1 MRLYMKKRIVSIVIA
16 LAIIAL
22 SVPVAFAASTLAYTA
37 EYDMAD
43 DSFTVAGTVTEGV
56 ANTPLTLV
64 VKYGDTFIAGY
75 QTVTEADEEGNIGFE
90 FDKVKLP
97 YSAATGVYS
106 FIVTGSGLTATPPT
120 YSYLS
125 VGDKRA
131 FIATLNTLIS
141 GGGSGIYDH
150 VATRVL
156 EFGLPKAEFEALDT
170 DAQGIYDKYMKEAGQ
185 YVVPETVTDDTEA
198 AKVTEACTKFKE
210 NSDNALIYASFVNI
224 KDKAT
229 KELWFNKYYEAL
241 EFDKDDASTTEKED
255 KISKYLDYVTDS
267 ATFISR
273 ISAYENPSTLEAM
286 RGYINESI
294 LLSAIEVMHLSN
306 TYTIMTDFPSLFA
319 VNARNLSKLSVDGQS
334 NIYAQIANNY
344 YATYAD
350 VVSAFDAKV
359 LAAINSGDDGGSSGG
374 WGGGGG
380 GGSAVIIDG
389 DAEAPE
395 VQPEAKPE
403 GFTDIA
409 DVPWARNAI
418 NYLAANK
425 IINGKSANI
434 FDPNAN
440 ITRAEFVKILVVALG
455 IEVQN
460 ADNANFGDVPAD
472 AWYAGFVAAAA
483 NAGLVMGDDNNN
495 FSPDSPI
502 TRQDMSVILYRGF
515 KPEAKGEAVSF
526 DDSADISDYATE
538 AVAALSA
545 AKIVN
550 GTGNNMFS
558 PLNCATRAEA
568 AVMVYNLIK

>member
-1 MRLYMKKRIVSIVIA
+1 MKKRIVSIVIA

-43 DSFTVAGTVTEGV
+43 DSFTVAGTVTGGV

-64 VKYGDTFIAGY
+64 VKVGDTFIAGY
-75 QTVTEADEEGNIGFE
+75 QTATVADEEGNITFE

-97 YSAATGVYS
+97 YSAITGTYS

-120 YSYLS
+120 YPYLS
-125 VGDKRA
+125 VEDKRA
-131 FIATLNTLIS
+131 FLVALNALIS
-141 GGGSGIYDH
+141 GGGDGIYDK
-150 VATRVL
+150 VATKAS
-156 EFGLPKAEFEALDT
+156 EFGLPVEEFNALD
-170 DAQGIYDKYMKEAGQ
+170 DAAQGVYDKYMTTAP
-185 YVVPETVTDDTEA
+185 YDVPTSQVTDDAGA
-198 AKVTEACTKFKE
+198 AMVTEACTKFKE

-229 KELWFNKYYEAL
+229 KDFWFNKYYEAL

-255 KISKYLDYVTDS
+255 KISKYLEYVTDS
-267 ATFISR
+267 STFVNR
-273 ISAYENPSTLEAM
+273 ISAYETPTTIGAI

-306 TYTIMTDFPSLFA
+306 TYTIMTDFSNLFP
-319 VNARNLSKLSVDGQS
+319 VNTTNLRKLTVDGQG
-334 NIYAQIANNY
+334 NIYSQIANKY
-344 YATYAD
+344 YGTYAD
-350 VVSAFDAKV
+350 VVDAFDRKV
-359 LAAINSGDDGGSSGG
+359 LDALNDDGDGGSSGG
-374 WGGGGG
+374 GWGGGG

-389 DAEAPE
+389 DAEAPQ
-395 VQPEAKPE
+395 VQPETKPE

-418 NYLAANK
+418 NYLSANK
-425 IINGKSANI
+425 IINGKSENI

-455 IEVQN
+455 LEAQN
-460 ADNANFGDVPAD
+460 SDMISFGDVPAD
-472 AWYAGFVAAAA
+472 AWYADFVAAAA
-483 NAGLVMGDDNNN
+483 NAGLVMGDDSNN

-502 TRQDMSVILYRGF
+502 TRQDMAVILYRGF

-526 DDSADISDYATE
+526 DDSTDISDYATE

>member
-1 MRLYMKKRIVSIVIA
+1 MKKRIASIVIA

-37 EYDMAD
+37 EYDMAED
-43 DSFTVAGTVTEGV
+43 CFTVAGTVTGGV

-64 VKYGDTFIAGY
+64 VKTGETFIAGY
-75 QTVTEADEEGNIGFE
+75 QTATVAGENGNITFE

-97 YSAATGVYS
+97 YSAPTGVYS
-106 FIVTGSGLTATPPT
+106 FIVTGSGLTATAPT
-120 YSYLS
+120 YPYLS
-125 VGDKRA
+125 VEDKRA
-131 FIATLNTLIS
+131 FIVALNTLIS
-141 GGGSGIYDH
+141 GGGDGIYEK
-150 VATRVL
+150 VATKAS
-156 EFGLPKAEFEALDT
+156 EFGLPVAEFNALD
-170 DAQGIYDKYMKEAGQ
+170 DAAQGVYDKFMTTAPYD
-185 YVVPETVTDDTEA
+185 VPGTAVTDDEGA
-198 AKVTEACTKFKE
+198 AKVTVACTKFKE
-210 NSDNALIYASFVNI
+210 NSDNALIYASFANI
-224 KDKAT
+224 KNKAT
-229 KELWFNKYYEAL
+229 KDVWFDKYYEAL

-255 KISKYLDYVTDS
+255 KISKYLEYVTDS
-267 ATFISR
+267 ATFVNR
-273 ISAYENPSTLEAM
+273 ISTYTIPATLNVDVLK
-286 RGYINESI
+286 GYVNESI

-306 TYTIMTDFPSLFA
+306 TYTIMTDFPEKFP
-319 VNARNLSKLSVDGQS
+319 VNTRNLSKLSVDGQS

-344 YATYAD
+344 YGTYAD

-359 LAAINSGDDGGSSGG
+359 LAAIENKDNGSGSSGG

-389 DAEAPE
+389 VAETPE
-395 VQPEAKPE
+395 VQPETKPE

-418 NYLAANK
+418 NYLSANK
-425 IINGKSANI
+425 IINGKSENI

-455 IEVQN
+455 LEAPN
-460 ADNANFGDVPAD
+460 SDNVSFGDVPAD
-472 AWYAGFVAAAA
+472 AWYADFVAAAA
-483 NAGLVMGDDNNN
+483 SAGLVMGDDNNN

-515 KPEAKGEAVSF
+515 KPEAKGEAASF

-568 AVMVYNLIK
+568 AVMVYNLLK